1 METRFLRRLTA
12 QEPGSGGKPLGE
24 KGKINNF
31 VAVGIIALTVLV
43 LGYFVWTRSAPPEPH
58 PLPGQTLAN
67 PFGNDDIGA
76 KGRLSG
82 KSGPQVAPGK

>member
-1 METRFLRRLTA
+1 ME
-12 QEPGSGGKPLGE
+12 E

-31 VAVGIIALTVLV
+31 AAIGIIALVVLA

-67 PFGNDDIGA
+67 PFGNDDVGG
-76 KGRLSG
+76 KGRLANKG
-82 KSGPQVAPGK
+82 GPQATPGK